1 MAQELAEPAVGGI
14 PPGEQRLPQVV
25 YLAGRQLSFPGL
37 LRAVDTAVE
46 FVDGVDQRRGPPDEV
61 VPVTALRPRFTHV
74 TGDDV
79 GLRVQQGT
87 QFPSLFAVRLGGEVG
102 GAGRDLHAFP

>member
-1 MAQELAEPAVGGI
+1 MAQQLAEPAVGAI
-14 PPGEQRLPQVV
+14 PPGEQRIPQVV
-25 YLAGRQLSFPGL
+25 HLAGRQLAFAGL
-37 LRAVDTAVE
+37 LHTVGL
-46 FVDGVDQRRGPPDEV
+46 VDGVDQRRGPPDEV

-87 QFPSLFAVRLGGEVG
+87 QFPPLFAVRLGGEVG